1 VSSNVQGYFEELV
14 EDAQNAILSLLGQ
27 RTLSQALAE
36 RSTYD
41 QGIRL
46 KKVASAIESF
56 GNSSFGPAPHL

>member
-1 VSSNVQGYFEELV
+1 MQGYFEELV

-46 KKVASAIESF
+46 KKVRSAIESF
-56 GNSSFGPAPHL
+56 GNSSFDPAPHL